1 MTNVNNSITMQK
13 QRFKDD
19 MDTLDIVE
27 KRLEIMFGARVRD
40 KDRMMHAIEVQ
51 DKLRSKSRGWK
62 GEIEIRKWR
71 NQRK

>member
-1 MTNVNNSITMQK
+1 MQK

>member
-1 MTNVNNSITMQK
+1 MQK

-51 DKLRSKSRGWK
+51 DKLRSKSGGWK
-62 GEIEIRKWR
+62 GTVEIRKWR

>member
-1 MTNVNNSITMQK
+1 MQK

-40 KDRMMHAIEVQ
+40 KDRMMHAVEVQ

-62 GEIEIRKWR
+62 GTIEIRKWR

>member
-1 MTNVNNSITMQK
+1 MQK

-40 KDRMMHAIEVQ
+40 KDRMVHAVEVQ
-51 DKLRSKSRGWK
+51 DKLRSKSRGLK

>member
-1 MTNVNNSITMQK
+1 MQK

-27 KRLEIMFGARVRD
+27 KRLEIMLGARVRD
-40 KDRMMHAIEVQ
+40 KDRMVHTIEVQ

-62 GEIEIRKWR
+62 GTIEIRKWR